1 MAWCWDLPLYCVANH
16 FTFLKC
22 IKSRYAPPP
31 HTHTNA
37 FSISNHSTDSAPL
50 RDPCSPL
57 NMQENITV
65 GKHTLR
71 VRGLGDFHACKRA
84 LVPVL
89 LNSSL
94 ATATALPFSGCSGT
108 SCQISTFQKPSQ
120 KYDSLEFYGTSEF
133 WYTMRDVLR
142 IGGEYRGATFESA
155 AKVHTVDWPF
165 SLSHLMVVTC

>member
-1 MAWCWDLPLYCVANH
+1 MHY
-16 FTFLKC
+16 
-22 IKSRYAPPP
+22 
-31 HTHTNA
+31 
-37 FSISNHSTDSAPL
+37 SISNHSTDSAPL

-71 VRGLGDFHACKRA
+71 VRGLGDFNACKRA

-94 ATATALPFSGCSGT
+94 ATATPFPSGCSGT
-108 SCQISTFQKPSQ
+108 SCQISAFQKPSQ

-142 IGGEYRGATFESA
+142 IGGEYKVATFESA
-155 AKVHTVDWPF
+155 AKVHQVDCLF
-165 SLSHLMVVTC
+165 